1 VNQILLWISLA
12 AGLLVVFKALT
23 RSRWPLSSAPE
34 HRRVELA
41 AFVLVAGGAAL
52 TLLKSGP
59 FSSGQTLWAGLLLGA
74 VVTLLGSAVARP
86 AGGGATT
93 EEARIDAWGGRFGA
107 AAAGLALLL
116 LPYSAQALDVLSGYA
131 LGALAVAILFV
142 GTLRFLSPDDE
153 LTRARCAGAEATA
166 LLVATLA
173 AADYL
178 ATFHRGPTGLREWQA
193 LPALLT
199 AAAGLLLS
207 VRALVG
213 APAGRGWLYSL
224 GLVGVP
230 LVVIAW
236 LMAARLNG
244 SLPFLWVVLL
254 GFGLFA
260 LISGLDAV
268 STAGDEPDATAG
280 SPMLVRLIAALLVIG
295 GGVIAFR
302 ELHGFGL
309 ALLVLAGWVAYAAFG
324 SGRAPAIAD
333 RSMLSS
339 ALGFG
344 LIIALYRVFVE
355 RNEYTRGF
363 QADFLYY
370 YAALLIGALLPALL
384 TGLATSRRSAT
395 TSAWGAAFSRMALA
409 GVLAGLAPLAVWMLI
424 GDRPEA
430 ALLVGLGVAAL
441 GVSGTTATEEARGAS
456 ALQRLL
462 GPTLALSAVQ
472 FTHLMAPLALRTR
485 GQRLEILVGVTVAVL
500 VGIGLTTWWEQK
512 SGARS

>member
-1 VNQILLWISLA
+1 MNQILLWISLA
-12 AGLLVVFKALT
+12 AGLLVAFKALM

-34 HRRVELA
+34 HRRVEVA
-41 AFVLVAGGAAL
+41 ALVLVAGGAAL

-74 VVTLLGSAVARP
+74 VVTLMGSGVASP
-86 AGGGATT
+86 AAGAAS
-93 EEARIDAWGGRFGA
+93 EEARIDAWSGRFGA

-131 LGALAVAILFV
+131 LGALTVAILFV

-153 LTRARCAGAEATA
+153 LTRARCAGAEGTA
-166 LLVATLA
+166 LLVAALA
-173 AADYL
+173 AAVYL
-178 ATFHRGPTGLREWQA
+178 ATFHQSPTGVREWQP
-193 LPALLT
+193 LPALLA
-199 AAAGLLLS
+199 AAAGLLLAI
-207 VRALVG
+207 RGMIG

-230 LVVIAW
+230 LAVVAW

-260 LISGLDAV
+260 LVNGLDAV
-268 STAGDEPDATAG
+268 SPAGEESLAGDG
-280 SPMLVRLIAALLVIG
+280 SPTLARLIAALLVIG

-324 SGRAPAIAD
+324 SGRSPAIAD

-344 LIIALYRVFVE
+344 LVIALYRVFVE

-384 TGLATSRRSAT
+384 AGLATSRRSAT
-395 TSAWGAAFSRMALA
+395 SNAWGAAFSRMALA
-409 GVLAGLAPLAVWMLI
+409 GVLAGLAPLATWMLI

-430 ALLVGLGVAAL
+430 ALLVGLAVASL
-441 GVSGTTATEEARGAS
+441 GVSGATPRDEASGAG

-462 GPTLALSAVQ
+462 GPALALSAVQ

-500 VGIGLTTWWEQK
+500 VGIGLTAWWEQK
-512 SGARS
+512 SSNRS